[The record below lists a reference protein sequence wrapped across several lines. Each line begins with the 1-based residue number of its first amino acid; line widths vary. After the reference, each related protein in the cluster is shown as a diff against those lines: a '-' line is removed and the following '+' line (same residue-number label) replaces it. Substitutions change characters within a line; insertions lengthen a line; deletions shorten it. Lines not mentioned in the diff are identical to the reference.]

1 MAMESKPKSLRPP
14 MRSIVVPALVG
25 GLLAVVAT
33 VVARQAVAGAVA
45 AKGGWLAGWDRS
57 FVGMCGAAGFFLGYF
72 ASLRFLRGARREV
85 RSWVLSVEQVVPAA
99 TGYREAAAPSAK
111 DLVERLAA
119 RGYRLR
125 VQRVDE
131 AGAAVEGGDERD
143 PLAGRGVELE
153 DERAGA
159 RVIVRLSERAAG
171 EGGGLGVVTAIERG
185 GKRASEELALFAIV
199 ELAELLPGLKY
210 KDVDSALTPDDTE
223 MLRAS
228 LPERPR
234 AL

>member
-1 MAMESKPKSLRPP
+1 MGSKSLRPP
-14 MRSIVVPALVG
+14 MRSIAVPALVG
-25 GLLAVVAT
+25 GVLAVVAT
-33 VVARQAVAGAVA
+33 AVARHAVAGAVA
-45 AKGGWLAGWDRS
+45 AKGGWLSGWDRS

-72 ASLRFLRGARREV
+72 VSLRLLRGARREE
-85 RSWVLSVEQVVPAA
+85 RSWLLSVEQVVPAA
-99 TGYREAAAPSAK
+99 SSYREAAPPSLN

-119 RGYRLR
+119 RGYRLTTR
-125 VQRVDE
+125 QVDE
-131 AGAAVEGGDERD
+131 AGAAVDGGDPRD

-159 RVIVRLSERAAG
+159 RVVVRLSERAAG

-185 GKRASEELALFAIV
+185 RRRASEELALFAIV
-199 ELAELLPGLKY
+199 ELAGLLPGLKY